1 MFVLESR
8 LRLLLLMLARWW
20 SEAHLL
26 VEKTLARND
35 EAIQAA
41 ATDSACGWN
50 TDDVIISFYCLPC
63 CHTYKYVLNCSHN
76 ERSRNSSIVFYGF
89 HVTLSLGSSTTRSS
103 MNFVHP
109 QVSSRW
115 KESDLGHRSIKP
127 CNSLFIIC

>member
-50 TDDVIISFYCLPC
+50 TDDVIISFHCLPC
-63 CHTYKYVLNCSHN
+63 CCWFVAQYMYSTVRTKDREILPSFSMDFSISSPFN
-76 ERSRNSSIVFYGF
+76 EFDVGDFCAPVG
-89 HVTLSLGSSTTRSS
+89 
-103 MNFVHP
+103 
-109 QVSSRW
+109 SRW
-115 KESDLGHRSIKP
+115 KESD
-127 CNSLFIIC
+127 

>member
-50 TDDVIISFYCLPC
+50 TDDVIISFHCLPC
-63 CHTYKYVLNCSHN
+63 CHICTF
-76 ERSRNSSIVFYGF
+76 SIVR
-89 HVTLSLGSSTTRSS
+89 TTKDREILPSFFMDS
-103 MNFVHP
+103 M
-109 QVSSRW
+109 
-115 KESDLGHRSIKP
+115 
-127 CNSLFIIC
+127 